1 MGVRERGA
9 EMVLESIEKAKD
21 KLLGNTY
28 PWGLCRKVIWKEW
41 EKKDQREAM
50 GKTLRRQWAVIF
62 NAAEKTLDF
71 VTRKSSVTFKSM
83 GFHRGLWTET
93 KFKRIKE

>member
-1 MGVRERGA
+1 
-9 EMVLESIEKAKD
+9 
-21 KLLGNTY
+21 
-28 PWGLCRKVIWKEW
+28 
-41 EKKDQREAM
+41 M

-83 GFHRGLWTET
+83 GFHRGL
-93 KFKRIKE
+93 